1 MTFNTSFMS
10 TWKVVAVHNRK
21 FLQKK
26 FNTCIIPTFGWPL
39 PLKEKSC
46 LKLLTL
52 NNQRPLEATTILH
65 DEVYASV

>member
-1 MTFNTSFMS
+1 MTFITSFVS

-39 PLKEKSC
+39 PLKEK
-46 LKLLTL
+46 KLPQIV
-52 NNQRPLEATTILH
+52 NFK
-65 DEVYASV
+65 

>member
-26 FNTCIIPTFGWPL
+26 FNTCIIPTFGWPP
-39 PLKEKSC
+39 PLKEK
-46 LKLLTL
+46 KLS
-52 NNQRPLEATTILH
+52 QI
-65 DEVYASV
+65 VKFK